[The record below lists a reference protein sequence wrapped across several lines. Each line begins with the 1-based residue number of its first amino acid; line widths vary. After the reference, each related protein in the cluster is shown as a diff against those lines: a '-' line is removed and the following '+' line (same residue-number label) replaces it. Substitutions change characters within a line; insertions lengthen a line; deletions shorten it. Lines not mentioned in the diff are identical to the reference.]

1 MTEPAKRAR
10 GLAALASTE
19 GSGHPLLRAVGG
31 VLGILE
37 TVVPGTLFVV
47 VYAFSGVTQ
56 GLPWLAL
63 GLSVGASIVFT
74 LVRFVRRESV
84 LQAVVGLVGVALS
97 AAIAIFSNRAEGFS
111 VTGLITNGAYALAII
126 ISLAVRWPLVGLV
139 IGLYRQD
146 KGAWRKDRESRR
158 VYTLTT
164 LLWLAMFVIRLAVEV
179 PLYIAA
185 TQASGADNAAINQAL
200 LTVKLAL
207 GLPLYVPVLAAT
219 WLLVRGLFK
228 EKAVEANENG
238 VS

>member
-1 MTEPAKRAR
+1 VSDKKPQPR
-10 GLAALASTE
+10 GLAALATAQE
-19 GSGHPLLRAVGG
+19 TGQPLLRAVGG

-37 TVVPGTLFVV
+37 TVVPVTMFVFI
-47 VYAFSGVTQ
+47 YALSGVKE

-63 GLSVGASIVFT
+63 GLSVGASVIFT
-74 LVRFVRRESV
+74 LVRIIRRESV
-84 LQAVVGLVGVALS
+84 LQAIVGLVGVALS
-97 AAIAIFSNRAEGFS
+97 AAIAIFTGRAEGFS
-111 VTGLITNGAYALAII
+111 VWGLVTNGVYALAVIV
-126 ISLAVRWPLVGLV
+126 SLAARWPLVGLV

-158 VYTLTT
+158 VYTITT

-179 PLYIAA
+179 PLFVAA
-185 TQASGADNAAINQAL
+185 SLASGAENAALNQAL
-200 LTVKLAL
+200 LTAKLAL

-228 EKAVEANENG
+228 EKAAEQSQNA